1 MLKLLEPVWAKKIFI
16 SMYTAFQQTS
26 FLYYLLPICA
36 DIFVFIYPIYLL
48 VVYFWGIWKKD
59 YYYKHAGVSIFF
71 STVITAIVNV
81 LCLQSFFEKQRP
93 NIFLNLTTS
102 ETGETILHQYLPVSS
117 FPSDHATVSMAIAV
131 ATLLWGIQHK
141 DKKFRIFGYFL
152 IGISLLMSFSRVA
165 VGVHWF
171 SDVVAGLCLGVI
183 IPFFLSRKCISNFLE
198 KYFFSYLIKVQEF
211 ILRR

>member
-16 SMYTAFQQTS
+16 AMYTTFQQTS
-26 FLYYLLPICA
+26 LLYYLLPICA
-36 DIFVFIYPIYLL
+36 DIFVFVYPIFLVILYL
-48 VVYFWGIWKKD
+48 WGIVKADW
-59 YYYKHAGVSIFF
+59 YYKKASLWIFF
-71 STVITAIVNV
+71 ATVFSAIVNV
-81 LCLQSFFEKQRP
+81 FGLQSFFEKQRP
-93 NIFLNLTTS
+93 NIFLNL
-102 ETGETILHQYLPVSS
+102 ELQDTGETILHHYLPASS

-141 DKKFRIFGYFL
+141 DRKFRIFGYVL

-171 SDVVAGLCLGVI
+171 TDVLAGLCLGVV
-183 IPFFLSRKCISNFLE
+183 IPFFLSRKVIAKFLE
-198 KYFFSYLIKVQEF
+198 KYFFAYLIRFQEF